1 MKRAA
6 TRTRLWLTRM
16 GLVAVGLG
24 AGSILGRV
32 ALTARD
38 ALELGPEHVLGL
50 GVGAIVA
57 LWIAAD
63 L

>member
-1 MKRAA
+1 MKQAT

-24 AGSILGRV
+24 AGTILGRF
-32 ALTARD
+32 AITARH
-38 ALELGPEHVLGL
+38 ALELGPEHALGL
-50 GVGAIVA
+50 GVGAVVA